1 MSAVPP
7 EPTDEQLLAAVARLW
22 AAVDPPPADLA
33 SGVLARLAAEDLDVE
48 LLTLV
53 ETDALAGVRR
63 GGDEPGEEGSWTLE
77 YAGPDVRVYLRLVR
91 IEDRT
96 RLDGWLVPG
105 AGADARLEV
114 EGAESVALRAD
125 EHGRL
130 ELAAA
135 PHGAARL
142 VLLGED
148 GRTRATPTFWIP

>member
-1 MSAVPP
+1 MSAPVP

-22 AAVDPPPADLA
+22 EAADPPPVDLA

-53 ETDALAGVRR
+53 EADALAGVRR
-63 GGDEPGEEGSWTLE
+63 GGDEPSGEGAWTLE

-91 IEDRT
+91 IEQRT

-105 AGADARLEV
+105 AGTSARLEV
-114 EGAESVALRAD
+114 EGADPVVLRAD

-130 ELAAA
+130 ELPDA

-148 GRTRATPTFWIP
+148 GRTRATPTFWIQ